1 MSLFDQ
7 HEPRT
12 HRANMRQREKELARK
27 LQELM
32 EIADEAEFIAAL
44 QEEFEIKKS
53 DERFSEI
60 LKVWREGRRRGG

>member
-1 MSLFDQ
+1 
-7 HEPRT
+7 
-12 HRANMRQREKELARK
+12 MRQREKELARK

-60 LKVWREGRRRGG
+60 LKVWREERRRGG